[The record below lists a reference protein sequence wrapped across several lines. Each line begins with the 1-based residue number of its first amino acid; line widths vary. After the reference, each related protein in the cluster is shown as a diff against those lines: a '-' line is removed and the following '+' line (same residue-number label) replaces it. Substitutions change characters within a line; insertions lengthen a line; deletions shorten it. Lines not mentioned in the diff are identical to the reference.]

1 MIKLSQ
7 IRHKRSDG
15 KTGFMLPGSRFTPNA
30 LEALEVL
37 NEVESIASQLTMSR
51 ATRVAISKVYTNDGA
66 LLVRR
71 ESHNKRLFLG
81 V

>member
-7 IRHKRSDG
+7 IRHNRSDG
-15 KTGFMLPGSRFTPNA
+15 KKGFMLPGCRFTTSA
-30 LEALEVL
+30 TEALDAL
-37 NEVESIASQLTMSR
+37 NEMDYIASQLAVR
-51 ATRVAISKVYTNDGA
+51 RVTRVTSSKVYTNDGA

-71 ESHNKRLFLG
+71 ESNNNRLFLG

>member
-7 IRHKRSDG
+7 IRHNRPDG
-15 KTGFMLPGSRFTPNA
+15 KKGFMLPGSRFTPNA
-30 LEALEVL
+30 IEALEVL
-37 NEVESIASQLTMSR
+37 NEIESIASQLTISR
-51 ATRVAISKVYTNDGA
+51 ANRDAISKAYTNDGA

-71 ESHNKRLFLG
+71 ESHNKRVFLG

>member
-7 IRHKRSDG
+7 IRHNRPDG
-15 KTGFMLPGSRFTPNA
+15 KKGFMLLGCRFTTSA
-30 LEALEVL
+30 TEALDAL
-37 NEVESIASQLTMSR
+37 NEMESIASQLTMSR

-66 LLVRR
+66 VLVRR
-71 ESHNKRLFLG
+71 ESHNSRLFLG